1 VSRHTDVEGV
11 RAPSAHSSRIDGLK
25 VRRPCHEGIVDAE
38 DLDGLGRQLTTV
50 GASLAGSRGL
60 FLVELVELML
70 IEDCFTHPPLIRN
83 HKSLAASDH
92 KGCASNRKVQPRLQS
107 HFGLSAVRSHVVAS
121 HSWPIVRRD
130 TEFAA
135 IRSALVGEQGVC
147 GIVVIGAAGVGKTT
161 LARSVTQS
169 LPAPVRWVAG
179 TESARSLPL
188 GVFAHLVGQGTARDP
203 IAFMAAARE
212 TLCSGENSMLG
223 VDDAHLLD
231 HLSATLLHQLA
242 LEGSARIVATIR
254 SGEEVPDA
262 ITSLWKDGYLERLQL
277 SPFNQAEC
285 VGLIERVLGGR
296 LEGMSADLMWE
307 ASGGNALFVRHLV
320 EGALE
325 AGTLR
330 QVRGVWQ
337 LRGGTAVTSELAS
350 LLDGRIEQL
359 PEQEAHVL
367 RLLAFAEPLA
377 LDTLSELAGTD
388 IVESAERRGLIR
400 VVEDSEDLDVRFTH
414 PLYGEVIRHGL
425 GRAGTRRLKGEL
437 FRAMEKR
444 TIRTPAQRIR
454 LAELALDSD
463 AAAEP
468 SLLVAAAQD
477 AIALT
482 NMMVGERLAL
492 AAVSCENS
500 LVASELLA
508 RSLLWQGKAAEAERI
523 LGSFDPAGMNELDLV
538 RWGSTRVANLQ
549 WSMGDAERAD
559 ELLQMLRSRVTHP
572 ALRLVVDGMASAS
585 LLFENRID
593 AAITLSEAVLAD
605 SAAPPFAVEWAV
617 FAGTLAAALTGRTGK
632 VTEIIA
638 RGQQVEDKV
647 DGLLRCLIAYGE
659 IRALVLAGEFD
670 TAEERSADIVRI
682 TSPGQ
687 YLAWG
692 MANVLVGTVE
702 AARGQFRAVTGR
714 MEEAVAALTA
724 ESAASWSFPAR
735 LLLAQSYC
743 ALGEVEAGRKIVAEL
758 RSRVGRHVAVF
769 EPQLRIAE
777 AWLAATGGQ
786 VSGAIS
792 AALEAADAAAGSG
805 QQAVELMALHA
816 AARFGDR
823 SSLQRLVDV
832 AKGIDGP
839 LAAVDADHAAG
850 LLNGDAN
857 AVFSAAQQ
865 FEHAGALLSAA
876 DAAAQAA
883 ALFDAAGDR
892 RNAVDAAASADRL
905 AAACGGVQTPELL
918 VASNPLPL
926 SVREREIAHLVAQ
939 GLSNRDIAERL
950 VVSTRTVES
959 HIYKACIKVDVSDR
973 EGLAILIR
981 RGGGPPKR
989 ID

>member
-1 VSRHTDVEGV
+1 
-11 RAPSAHSSRIDGLK
+11 
-25 VRRPCHEGIVDAE
+25 
-38 DLDGLGRQLTTV
+38 
-50 GASLAGSRGL
+50 
-60 FLVELVELML
+60 M
-70 IEDCFTHPPLIRN
+70 
-83 HKSLAASDH
+83 
-92 KGCASNRKVQPRLQS
+92 
-107 HFGLSAVRSHVVAS
+107 
-121 HSWPIVRRD
+121 
-130 TEFAA
+130 
-135 IRSALVGEQGVC
+135 C
-147 GIVVIGAAGVGKTT
+147 GIVVIGPAGVGKTT

-169 LPAPVRWVAG
+169 LPARVRWVAG

-285 VGLIERVLGGR
+285 VGLIEQVLGGR

-320 EGALE
+320 EGAVE

-350 LLDGRIEQL
+350 LLDDRIERL
-359 PEQEAHVL
+359 PEDEAHVL

-377 LDTLSELAGTD
+377 LDTLSELAGAG

-437 FRAMEKR
+437 VRAMEKR
-444 TIRTPAQRIR
+444 TIQTPAERIR

-463 AAAEP
+463 VAAEP
-468 SLLVAAAQD
+468 SLLLAAAQD

-482 NMMVGERLAL
+482 DITVGERLAR
-492 AAVSCENS
+492 AAVSRDNS
-500 LVASELLA
+500 LAASELLA

-538 RWGSTRVANLQ
+538 RWGTTRAANLQ
-549 WSMGDAERAD
+549 WSAGDAERAD
-559 ELLQMLRSRVTHP
+559 EVLQMVRSRITHP
-572 ALRLVVDGMASAS
+572 ALCLVVDGMASAS
-585 LLFENRID
+585 LVFENRID
-593 AAITLSEAVLAD
+593 AAIALSEAVLAD
-605 SAAPPFAVEWAV
+605 PAAKPLAVEWAV
-617 FAGTLAAALTGRTGK
+617 FAGALAAALTGRTGK
-632 VTEIIA
+632 VTEIIT

-647 DGLLRCLIAYGE
+647 DGFLRCLIAYGE

-692 MANVLVGTVE
+692 MANVLVSTVE
-702 AARGQFRAVTGR
+702 AARGQFRAVMGR
-714 MEEAVAALTA
+714 MEETVAALTA
-724 ESAASWSFPAR
+724 EKAAASWSFPAR

-777 AWLAATGGQ
+777 AWLAAAGGQ

-839 LAAVDADHAAG
+839 LAAADADHAAG
-850 LLNGDAN
+850 LLNGDAD
-857 AVFSAAQQ
+857 AVFSAAQR

-905 AAACGGVQTPELL
+905 ATACGSIQTPALS

-939 GLSNRDIAERL
+939 GQSNREIAERL

-989 ID
+989 IN